1 MPACAPPILAT
12 GTMAEQAAAL
22 EIRSLR
28 AGYGATVVLDALDLR
43 IRPGEC
49 VAVLGRNGVGKSTLL
64 ATIMGHTSVRDGAIL
79 FQGRDIG
86 LWKPHRRALAGLG
99 WVPQERE
106 IFPSLTVQDN
116 LAVASRP
123 GTWTMARAFEL
134 FPRLRG
140 RARHLGQALSGGE
153 QQMLAIAR
161 ALVGNPSVLL
171 MDEPFEG
178 LAPIVVEELAA
189 VIARLRA
196 DDAMTMVLV
205 EQRTDLALELAERA
219 VVMERGRVVFDDASA
234 RLRAD
239 PDLLHA
245 LVGVG

>member
-1 MPACAPPILAT
+1 MADRAPS
-12 GTMAEQAAAL
+12 L
-22 EIRSLR
+22 ELR
-28 AGYGATVVLDALDLR
+28 GLCAGYGATVVLDALDLR
-43 IRPGEC
+43 IDPGEC

-64 ATIMGHTSVRDGAIL
+64 ATIMGHTTLQDGAIL
-79 FQGRDIG
+79 FAGQDIG
-86 LWKPHRRALAGLG
+86 RWRPHRRALAGLG

-106 IFPSLTVQDN
+106 IFPSLTVRDN

-123 GTWTMARAFEL
+123 GAWSMARVFEL
-134 FPRLRG
+134 FPRLQE
-140 RARHLGQALSGGE
+140 RARHAGQALSGGE

-178 LAPIVVEELAA
+178 LAPIVVEELAG

-196 DDAMTMVLV
+196 DGAMTMVLV
-205 EQRTDLALELAERA
+205 EQRTDVALELAERA
-219 VVMERGRVVFDDASA
+219 VVMERGRVVFEDASA
-234 RLRAD
+234 GLRAD

>member
-1 MPACAPPILAT
+1 MRVCAPPISAT
-12 GTMAEQAAAL
+12 GTMAERAAAL
-22 EIRSLR
+22 EVRGLR
-28 AGYGATVVLDALDLR
+28 AGYGPTVVLEALDLR
-43 IRPGEC
+43 VGPGEC

-64 ATIMGHTSVRDGAIL
+64 AAVMGHSTVQDGAIL
-79 FQGRDIG
+79 LEGQDIG
-86 LWKPHRRALAGLG
+86 RWRPHRRARAGLG

-106 IFPSLTVQDN
+106 IFASLTVQEN
-116 LAVASRP
+116 LAVARRP
-123 GTWTMARAFEL
+123 GTWTMAAAFTL
-134 FPRLRG
+134 FPRLRE
-140 RARHLGQALSGGE
+140 RARHAGHALSGGE

-161 ALVGNPSVLL
+161 ALVGNPAVLL

-178 LAPIVVEELAA
+178 LAPIVIEELAE

-196 DDAMTMVLV
+196 EHAITLLLV
-205 EQRTDLALELAERA
+205 EQRTDVALALAERA

-234 RLRAD
+234 RLRAN

>member
-1 MPACAPPILAT
+1 
-12 GTMAEQAAAL
+12 MAERAPAL
-22 EIRSLR
+22 ELGGLR
-28 AGYGATVVLDALDLR
+28 AGHGATVVLEALDLR
-43 IRPGEC
+43 IGRGEC

-64 ATIMGHTSVRDGAIL
+64 ATIMSHTTVQDGAIL
-79 FQGRDIG
+79 FAGQNIGR
-86 LWKPHRRALAGLG
+86 WRPHRRALAGLG

-106 IFPSLTVQDN
+106 VFPSLTVQDN
-116 LAVASRP
+116 LAVARRP
-123 GTWTMARAFEL
+123 GAWSMARAFEL
-134 FPRLRG
+134 FPRLRE

-178 LAPIVVEELAA
+178 LAPIVVEELAE

-205 EQRTDLALELAERA
+205 EQRTDVALELAQRA
-219 VVMERGRVVFDDASA
+219 VVMERGRVVFDGTSA
-234 RLRAD
+234 RLKDDA
-239 PDLLHA
+239 DLLHA

>member
-1 MPACAPPILAT
+1 
-12 GTMAEQAAAL
+12 MAEHAATL
-22 EIRSLR
+22 EVLGLR

-43 IRPGEC
+43 IRRGEC

-64 ATIMGHTSVRDGAIL
+64 ATIMGHTSVQDGAIL
-79 FQGRDIG
+79 LEGHDIG
-86 LWKPHRRALAGLG
+86 RWKPHRRARAGLG

-123 GTWTMARAFEL
+123 GSWTMARAFEL
-134 FPRLRG
+134 FPRLRE
-140 RARHLGQALSGGE
+140 RARHAGQALSGGE

-161 ALVGNPSVLL
+161 ALVGNPTVLL

-178 LAPIVVEELAA
+178 LAPLVVEELAA

-205 EQRTDLALELAERA
+205 EQRTDIALELADRA

>member
-1 MPACAPPILAT
+1 
-12 GTMAEQAAAL
+12 MAEPAAL
-22 EIRSLR
+22 ELCGVR
-28 AGYGATVVLDALDLR
+28 AGYGATVVLEALDLR
-43 IRPGEC
+43 VAPGEC
-49 VAVLGRNGVGKSTLL
+49 LAVLGRNGVGKSTLI
-64 ATIMGHTSVRDGAIL
+64 ATIMGHATL
-79 FQGRDIG
+79 QGGTIALGGHDIG
-86 LWKPHRRALAGLG
+86 AWRPHRRARAGLG

-106 IFPSLTVQDN
+106 IFPSLTVRDN
-116 LAVASRP
+116 LAVATRP
-123 GTWTMARAFEL
+123 GAWTIARVLEI
-134 FPRLRG
+134 FPRLAE
-140 RARHLGQALSGGE
+140 RARHAGRALSGGE

-178 LAPIVVEELAA
+178 LAPIVVEELTG

-196 DDAMTMVLV
+196 GHAITMLLV
-205 EQRTDLALELAERA
+205 EQRTDVALDLAERT

-234 RLRAD
+234 RLKSD

>member
-1 MPACAPPILAT
+1 
-12 GTMAEQAAAL
+12 MAERAPAL
-22 EIRSLR
+22 ELGGLR
-28 AGYGATVVLDALDLR
+28 AGYGATVVLEALDLR
-43 IRPGEC
+43 IGRGEC

-64 ATIMGHTSVRDGAIL
+64 ATIMGHTTVQDGAIL
-79 FQGRDIG
+79 FAGQNIGR
-86 LWKPHRRALAGLG
+86 WRPHRRALAGLG

-106 IFPSLTVQDN
+106 VFPSLTVQDN
-116 LAVASRP
+116 LAVARRP
-123 GTWTMARAFEL
+123 GAWSMARAFEL
-134 FPRLRG
+134 FPRLRE

-178 LAPIVVEELAA
+178 LAPIVVEELAE

-205 EQRTDLALELAERA
+205 EQRTDVALDLAERA
-219 VVMERGRVVFDDASA
+219 VVMERGRVVFDDTSA
-234 RLRAD
+234 RLKDDA
-239 PDLLHA
+239 DLLHA

>member
-1 MPACAPPILAT
+1 
-12 GTMAEQAAAL
+12 MAEHAATL
-22 EIRSLR
+22 EVLGLR

-43 IRPGEC
+43 IRRGEC

-64 ATIMGHTSVRDGAIL
+64 ATIMGHTSVQDGAIL
-79 FQGRDIG
+79 LEGHDIG
-86 LWKPHRRALAGLG
+86 RWKPHRRARAGLG

-116 LAVASRP
+116 LAVATRAGS
-123 GTWTMARAFEL
+123 WTMARAFEL
-134 FPRLRG
+134 FPRLRE
-140 RARHLGQALSGGE
+140 RARHAGHALSGGE

-161 ALVGNPSVLL
+161 ALVGNPTVLL

-178 LAPIVVEELAA
+178 LAPLVVEGLAA

-205 EQRTDLALELAERA
+205 EQRTDIALELADRA

>member
-1 MPACAPPILAT
+1 
-12 GTMAEQAAAL
+12 MAEHAATL
-22 EIRSLR
+22 EVLGLR
-28 AGYGATVVLDALDLR
+28 AGYGATVVLDTLDLR
-43 IRPGEC
+43 IRRGEC

-64 ATIMGHTSVRDGAIL
+64 ATIMGHTSVQDGAIL
-79 FQGRDIG
+79 LEGHDIG
-86 LWKPHRRALAGLG
+86 RWKPHRRARAGLG

-116 LAVASRP
+116 LAVAIRAGS
-123 GTWTMARAFEL
+123 WTMARAFEL
-134 FPRLRG
+134 FPRLRE
-140 RARHLGQALSGGE
+140 RARHAGQALSGGE

-161 ALVGNPSVLL
+161 ALVGNPTVLL

-178 LAPIVVEELAA
+178 LAPLVVEELAA

-205 EQRTDLALELAERA
+205 EQRTDIALELADRA

>member
-1 MPACAPPILAT
+1 MRACAPPILAT
-12 GTMAEQAAAL
+12 GTVAEGPAPL
-22 EIRSLR
+22 EILGLR
-28 AGYGATVVLDALDLR
+28 AGYGATVVLEALDLR

-49 VAVLGRNGVGKSTLL
+49 AAVLGRNGVGKSTLL
-64 ATIMGHTSVRDGAIL
+64 ATIMGHTSLHAGAIR
-79 FQGRDIG
+79 FDGQDIG
-86 LWKPHRRALAGLG
+86 RWPPHRRALAGLG

-106 IFPSLTVQDN
+106 IFPSLTVQEN
-116 LAVASRP
+116 FAVASRP
-123 GTWTMARAFEL
+123 GAWTMARAFEL
-134 FPRLRG
+134 FPRLRE
-140 RARHLGQALSGGE
+140 RARHLGHALSGGE

-161 ALVGNPSVLL
+161 ALVGNPRVLL

-196 DDAMTMVLV
+196 AAAMTMVLV
-205 EQRTDLALELAERA
+205 EQRTDIALELAERA

-239 PDLLHA
+239 PDLLHT

>member
-1 MPACAPPILAT
+1 MRACAPPISAT
-12 GTMAEQAAAL
+12 GIMAEPAAAL
-22 EIRSLR
+22 EVRELR
-28 AGYGATVVLDALDLR
+28 AGYGATVVLEALDLMV
-43 IRPGEC
+43 RPGEC
-49 VAVLGRNGVGKSTLL
+49 VALLGRNGVGKSTLL
-64 ATIMGHTSVRDGAIL
+64 ATIMGHATRQDGAIL
-79 FQGRDIG
+79 LAGHDIG
-86 LWKPHRRALAGLG
+86 RWRPHRRARAGLG

-106 IFPSLTVQDN
+106 VFPSLTVQDN

-123 GTWTMARAFEL
+123 GTWTTARAFAL
-134 FPRLRG
+134 FPRLEE
-140 RARHLGQALSGGE
+140 RARQPGRSLSGGE

-178 LAPIVVEELAA
+178 LAPIVVEELAE
-189 VIARLRA
+189 VIAGLRA
-196 DDAMTMVLV
+196 DMTMLLV
-205 EQRTDLALELAERA
+205 EQRTDVALALAERA

>member
-1 MPACAPPILAT
+1 MSACAPPISVT
-12 GTMAEQAAAL
+12 STMAEQAAAL
-22 EIRSLR
+22 EVRALR
-28 AGYGATVVLDALDLR
+28 AGYGATVVLEALDLR
-43 IRPGEC
+43 ILPGES

-64 ATIMGHTSVRDGAIL
+64 ATIMGHTSMQEGAIL
-79 FQGRDIG
+79 FEGQDVSR
-86 LWKPHRRALAGLG
+86 WKPHRRALAGLG

-106 IFPSLTVQDN
+106 IFPSLTAQDN

-123 GTWTMARAFEL
+123 GAWTIARAFEI
-134 FPRLRG
+134 FPRLRE
-140 RARHLGQALSGGE
+140 RARQPGRSLSGGE

-161 ALVGNPSVLL
+161 ALVGNPTALL

-178 LAPIVVEELAA
+178 LAPMVVEELAA

-205 EQRTDLALELAERA
+205 EQRTDVALELAERA

-234 RLRAD
+234 RLKAD

>member
-1 MPACAPPILAT
+1 
-12 GTMAEQAAAL
+12 MAEHAATL
-22 EIRSLR
+22 EVLGLR
-28 AGYGATVVLDALDLR
+28 AGYGATVVLDTLDLR
-43 IRPGEC
+43 IRRGEC

-64 ATIMGHTSVRDGAIL
+64 ATIMGHTSVQDGAIL
-79 FQGRDIG
+79 FEGHDIG
-86 LWKPHRRALAGLG
+86 RWKPHRRALAGLG

-123 GTWTMARAFEL
+123 GSWTMAGAFEL
-134 FPRLRG
+134 FPRLRE
-140 RARHLGQALSGGE
+140 RARHAGQALSGGE

-161 ALVGNPSVLL
+161 ALVGNPTVLL

-178 LAPIVVEELAA
+178 LAPLVVEELAA

-196 DDAMTMVLV
+196 EGAMTLVLV
-205 EQRTDLALELAERA
+205 EQRTDVALELAERA

-234 RLRAD
+234 RLRAH

>member
-1 MPACAPPILAT
+1 
-12 GTMAEQAAAL
+12 MADPAAAL
-22 EIRSLR
+22 EVRGLC
-28 AGYGATVVLDALDLR
+28 AGYGATVVLEALDLR
-43 IRPGEC
+43 IGRGEC
-49 VAVLGRNGVGKSTLL
+49 IAVLGRNGVGKSTLL
-64 ATIMGHTSVRDGAIL
+64 ATIMGHTTVQDGAIL
-79 FQGRDIG
+79 FAGQDIG
-86 LWKPHRRALAGLG
+86 RWRPHRRALAGLG

-106 IFPSLTVQDN
+106 IFPSLRVRDN

-123 GTWTMARAFEL
+123 GAWTMARAFDI
-134 FPRLRG
+134 FPRLRE
-140 RARHLGQALSGGE
+140 RARHAGEALSGGE

-178 LAPIVVEELAA
+178 LAPIVVEELAQ
-189 VIARLRA
+189 VIRHLRA
-196 DDAMTMVLV
+196 HDAMTMVLV

>member
-1 MPACAPPILAT
+1 
-12 GTMAEQAAAL
+12 MAEPGASL
-22 EIRSLR
+22 EIAGLR
-28 AGYGATVVLDALDLR
+28 AGYGATVVLEALDLR
-43 IRPGEC
+43 VAAGEC
-49 VAVLGRNGVGKSTLL
+49 VAVLGRNGVGKTTLV
-64 ATIMGHTSVRDGAIL
+64 ATIMGHTTVQAGTIRFDGL
-79 FQGRDIG
+79 DIG
-86 LWKPHRRALAGLG
+86 SWRPHRRARAGLG

-123 GTWTMARAFEL
+123 GAWTTARAFEI
-134 FPRLRG
+134 FPRLEERAGHAG
-140 RARHLGQALSGGE
+140 RALSGGE

-178 LAPIVVEELAA
+178 LAPIVVEELTA

-196 DDAMTMVLV
+196 DEAMTMILV
-205 EQRTDLALELAERA
+205 EQRTDIALDLAERA
-219 VVMERGRVVFDDASA
+219 VVMDRGRVVFDDASA
-234 RLRAD
+234 RLRSD
-239 PDLLHA
+239 PELLHA

>member
-1 MPACAPPILAT
+1 
-12 GTMAEQAAAL
+12 MAEPAAL
-22 EIRSLR
+22 ELRNVR
-28 AGYGATVVLDALDLR
+28 AGYGATVILEALDLR
-43 IRPGEC
+43 IGPGEC
-49 VAVLGRNGVGKSTLL
+49 VAVLGRNGVGKSTLV
-64 ATIMGHTSVRDGAIL
+64 ATIMGHTTFHGGTIAL
-79 FQGRDIG
+79 AGRDISS
-86 LWKPHRRALAGLG
+86 WRPHRRACGGLG

-106 IFPSLTVQDN
+106 IFPSLSVHGN

-123 GTWTMARAFEL
+123 GAWTIARAFEL
-134 FPRLRG
+134 FPGLEE
-140 RARHLGQALSGGE
+140 RARHQGRALSGGE

-178 LAPIVVEELAA
+178 LAPIVVEELAD
-189 VIARLRA
+189 VIARLRT
-196 DDAMTMVLV
+196 DDAITMLLV
-205 EQRTDLALELAERA
+205 EQRTDVALDLAERA

-234 RLRAD
+234 RLKSD

>member
-1 MPACAPPILAT
+1 MS
-12 GTMAEQAAAL
+12 EQAATL
-22 EIRSLR
+22 EVLGLR

-43 IRPGEC
+43 IRRGEC

-64 ATIMGHTSVRDGAIL
+64 ATIMGHTSVQDGAIL
-79 FQGRDIG
+79 LEGHDIAR
-86 LWKPHRRALAGLG
+86 WKPHRRARAGLG

-116 LAVASRP
+116 LAVARRP
-123 GTWTMARAFEL
+123 GSWTIARAFEL
-134 FPRLRG
+134 FPRLRE
-140 RARHLGQALSGGE
+140 RARHAGQALSGGE

-161 ALVGNPSVLL
+161 ALVGNPTVLL

-178 LAPIVVEELAA
+178 LAPLVVEELAA

-205 EQRTDLALELAERA
+205 EQRTDIALELADRA

>member
-1 MPACAPPILAT
+1 
-12 GTMAEQAAAL
+12 MAEPAAL
-22 EIRSLR
+22 EVCGAR
-28 AGYGATVVLDALDLR
+28 AGYGATVVLEALDLR
-43 IRPGEC
+43 VAPGEC
-49 VAVLGRNGVGKSTLL
+49 LALLGRNGVGKSTLI
-64 ATIMGHTSVRDGAIL
+64 ATIMGHATL
-79 FQGRDIG
+79 QGGTIALGGHDIG
-86 LWKPHRRALAGLG
+86 AWRPHRRARAGLG

-106 IFPSLTVQDN
+106 IFPSLTVRDN
-116 LAVASRP
+116 LAVATRP
-123 GTWTMARAFEL
+123 GAWTIARVLEL
-134 FPRLRG
+134 FPRLEE
-140 RARHLGQALSGGE
+140 RARQPGRSLSGGE

-178 LAPIVVEELAA
+178 LAPIVVEELAD

-196 DDAMTMVLV
+196 DHAITMLLV
-205 EQRTDLALELAERA
+205 EQRTDAALELAERA

-234 RLRAD
+234 RLKSD

>member
-1 MPACAPPILAT
+1 
-12 GTMAEQAAAL
+12 MAERAPAL
-22 EIRSLR
+22 ELRGLR
-28 AGYGATVVLDALDLR
+28 AGYGATVVLEALDLHIGR
-43 IRPGEC
+43 GEC

-64 ATIMGHTSVRDGAIL
+64 ATIMGHTTVQDGVIL
-79 FQGRDIG
+79 FAGQDIG
-86 LWKPHRRALAGLG
+86 RWRPHRRALAGLG

-106 IFPSLTVQDN
+106 IFRSLTVQDN
-116 LAVASRP
+116 LAVASRA
-123 GTWTMARAFEL
+123 GAWTMARAFEL
-134 FPRLRG
+134 FPRLQERS
-140 RARHLGQALSGGE
+140 RHAGQALSGGE

-178 LAPIVVEELAA
+178 LAPIVVEELAE
-189 VIARLRA
+189 VIVRLRA

-205 EQRTDLALELAERA
+205 EQRTDVALDLAERA
-219 VVMERGRVVFDDASA
+219 VVMERGRVVFDDPTTV
-234 RLRAD
+234 LRSD